1 MYDYHYCNIF
11 NLANSCSF
19 FFIVIIV
26 YVCKLYMRVKYE
38 KVYKY
43 HISITIFKFFI
54 ILNFV
59 VIVYIP
65 FNTYN

>member
-1 MYDYHYCNIF
+1 MY
-11 NLANSCSF
+11 
-19 FFIVIIV
+19 V
-26 YVCKLYMRVKYE
+26 YKLYTRVKYE
-38 KVYKY
+38 KIYKY
-43 HISITIFKFFI
+43 HISITIFKLFRI